1 MFKQNHLRG
10 NFLNGKPTPLIL
22 RQRIIY
28 KYVQG
33 VPISKI
39 SNDLQISERGVRN
52 IVSSYEET
60 ESMAPKEHYGREH
73 YKASDEVLQYIEYM
87 KIKKPSMY
95 GREIKN
101 KLLELGICNDNT
113 VPSRQTI
120 SHVLRH
126 ELGYTRKRLSV
137 VPEESLT
144 DAAQEK
150 QVRFLEGII
159 DFPARNMHFMDECS
173 VDRTSGNRTYGHSTS
188 GEPAIEICRYSS
200 NAKFTINLMCGYFGV
215 DHYNIIEGA
224 SNGME
229 LVQFFTE
236 ALDEKYDNGT
246 PKLAAGDVVIIDIIA
261 AFITPGMSNLYR
273 GKYCFNT
280 ELH

>member
-60 ESMAPKEHYGREH
+60 ESIAPKEHYGREH

-101 KLLELGICNDNT
+101 KL
-113 VPSRQTI
+113 
-120 SHVLRH
+120 
-126 ELGYTRKRLSV
+126 
-137 VPEESLT
+137 
-144 DAAQEK
+144 
-150 QVRFLEGII
+150 
-159 DFPARNMHFMDECS
+159 
-173 VDRTSGNRTYGHSTS
+173 
-188 GEPAIEICRYSS
+188 
-200 NAKFTINLMCGYFGV
+200 
-215 DHYNIIEGA
+215 
-224 SNGME
+224 
-229 LVQFFTE
+229 
-236 ALDEKYDNGT
+236 
-246 PKLAAGDVVIIDIIA
+246 
-261 AFITPGMSNLYR
+261 
-273 GKYCFNT
+273 
-280 ELH
+280 